1 MFIASSVTAADSPCA
16 DQLQRCGVLVED
28 FERQLHDL
36 KNLAFR
42 NCFTNT
48 ACVHEK
54 IAFDDCYAKSLRA
67 IQTSFGHSALP
78 ANSDFLNVAEA
89 FRPRVEQCF
98 TGGATVRDEIMT
110 LMNSGGGGNE
120 SMSADGSAT
129 DVAHLARVIYGM
141 ELADS
146 LWGLPSGSVSKEL
159 HRLDPEAVC
168 STKEP
173 PANGR
178 MFGGGISRIAEPSA
192 TQLNN
197 MNTSCTLSASELNC
211 FGQQLDHDPQYRLLM
226 SSRDKAIRSCIQNVR
241 LQPEGACHFLN
252 PSSHRCICEARDELD
267 SRMQTAIL
275 NCPSAGSH
283 LSIHPN
289 FTFIHPSID
298 SQHTKTK
305 CTILSIHLNL
315 LNGKI
320 TQGQGVLTPHMVQMQ
335 RLMGNRPQRT
345 GSAFFGSGEVEMT
358 NSAMDLNDQY
368 QMGMSQRNFGTF
380 GQQNHMMAGF
390 SNRPTAADMGNFPV
404 MMGQNCSVGQ
414 VGIGAGGSATANGG
428 FIGSLGTRMSIF
440 KCPECGIVKNSNEE
454 LEIHIKTEHLGWLP
468 FQCPICTALRASD
481 LQMREHIHSHH
492 KKNENKYIYVDNPH
506 AKGLLQEMIDRAL
519 FGASQYV
526 QQMARRGGGAL
537 GGQFASTQHQMPKRL
552 RLDTQNTGGDRR
564 INSAVKR
571 VVDEVTLSRN
581 QAQKSLAAASK
592 NDVNQQAEDGGGRGS
607 EGSATEQQKQSQSET
622 NTVDEETDAQLSNIF
637 GRKVKSEFDMA
648 AGCSPDTLVV
658 PDEDEDN
665 LPDDNSHQMNALQN
679 VSAMFSASG
688 GGNSHP
694 MGSGGVHNLRNS
706 AIGGQQQLMQH
717 GSLYRRVVRNRPG
730 PMTSKKRVLGLC
742 RDCEKPI
749 TAGARQMHMFYHLG
763 KDLNTYRFRCKHT
776 GCKVQHYRKDQM
788 ENHQSKAH
796 GKVDTEMMEDR
807 SMELYNMVQK
817 MSQELLGTTGN
828 TPGPS
833 APEAQVIYEQQM
845 REMEANLGPEYFG
858 NTLPSNNTV
867 SRSSGLPIYDSA
879 NRRVEDLECRL
890 CNKFILNR
898 IKGFHIL
905 WHLNTDLGIVRY
917 GCKYCNF
924 KHDRPQSVAAHGIRE
939 HSDEAACED
948 LLYNFEDELKS
959 MSKACFG
966 VERLFEKEIRRR
978 NRLERFAR
986 CSTANSPG
994 GRVEDDDNSQH
1005 GNNDTKQSQQLI
1017 RRRSQQHIMNLKVP
1031 LKSESAA
1038 DRDWTPKEP
1047 VRKRRSGARRF
1058 FGSRGRKPMS
1068 RKARDVMVKLREV
1081 SMRLGGAQY
1090 FKKRSNEAIPC
1101 EKCSKLV
1108 VNRLSDHAY
1117 SHMEHCDLFR
1127 CQQCELGHYSR
1138 ETIVRHLKD
1147 FHNSHEAPMDNRLRF
1162 AQEIKD
1168 SIRECYPRLF
1178 IDAPI
1183 PTKEDIEKLRESLN
1197 LSDQVLVCEKD
1208 EDEEGEHVEDEDA
1221 ELFKD
1226 QTNEDGEGDEEK
1238 ELENEAEQQSAANDE
1253 EEGEVICE
1261 EEEEEDEDGQLAD
1274 EDEEE
1279 EVVAERGKKEEESG
1293 KYEEEEYYEDDDDGG
1308 EEEEEEEEEE
1318 GEDDVGDDDYEE
1330 EYIPP
1335 EEQRARSSAKQQ
1347 RKNDDVNDGEH
1358 QRLKRGRGGGT
1369 E

>member
-1 MFIASSVTAADSPCA
+1 MDGLQPHPNPIALPERLPLALPTQPIPSPSFCLPHTLQFLHHHKIHPLSPLSSSLTSSVQHTNVSHHSHQQAAICPSIP
-16 DQLQRCGVLVED
+16 
-28 FERQLHDL
+28 
-36 KNLAFR
+36 
-42 NCFTNT
+42 
-48 ACVHEK
+48 
-54 IAFDDCYAKSLRA
+54 
-67 IQTSFGHSALP
+67 TSHS
-78 ANSDFLNVAEA
+78 F
-89 FRPRVEQCF
+89 
-98 TGGATVRDEIMT
+98 I
-110 LMNSGGGGNE
+110 
-120 SMSADGSAT
+120 
-129 DVAHLARVIYGM
+129 
-141 ELADS
+141 
-146 LWGLPSGSVSKEL
+146 LPS
-159 HRLDPEAVC
+159 
-168 STKEP
+168 
-173 PANGR
+173 
-178 MFGGGISRIAEPSA
+178 I
-192 TQLNN
+192 
-197 MNTSCTLSASELNC
+197 
-211 FGQQLDHDPQYRLLM
+211 
-226 SSRDKAIRSCIQNVR
+226 
-241 LQPEGACHFLN
+241 
-252 PSSHRCICEARDELD
+252 
-267 SRMQTAIL
+267 
-275 NCPSAGSH
+275 
-283 LSIHPN
+283 
-289 FTFIHPSID
+289 PSIQKQNAPFFQFI
-298 SQHTKTK
+298 SMRINVP
-305 CTILSIHLNL
+305 CC
-315 LNGKI
+315 
-320 TQGQGVLTPHMVQMQ
+320 QGQGVLTPHMVQMQQ

-380 GQQNHMMAGF
+380 GQQNHMMTGF

-537 GGQFASTQHQMPKRL
+537 GGQFGSAQHQAKRP
-552 RLDTQNTGGDRR
+552 RMDTQNTGSDRR

-581 QAQKSLAAASK
+581 QAQKRK
-592 NDVNQQAEDGGGRGS
+592 TAEGVGVRG
-607 EGSATEQQKQSQSET
+607 
-622 NTVDEETDAQLSNIF
+622 VPLSSRN
-637 GRKVKSEFDMA
+637 RAKVKSEFDMA

-688 GGNSHP
+688 GSNSHA

-706 AIGGQQQLMQH
+706 AIGGQQQLVQNA
-717 GSLYRRVVRNRPG
+717 SFYRRVVRNRPG

-763 KDLNTYRFRCKHT
+763 KDANTYRFRCKHT

-807 SMELYNMVQK
+807 SMELYNLVQQ
-817 MSQELLGTTGN
+817 MSQKLLGTTGN

-833 APEAQVIYEQQM
+833 APEAQLIYEQQM
-845 REMEANLGPEYFG
+845 REMEANLGVRKRRRPEYFG
-858 NTLPSNNTV
+858 NNLPSNNTV

-1005 GNNDTKQSQQLI
+1005 GSNDTKQSQQLT

-1101 EKCSKLV
+1101 EKCGKLV
-1108 VNRLSDHAY
+1108 INRLSDHAY

-1208 EDEEGEHVEDEDA
+1208 EDEEGEHVEDEDG

-1226 QTNEDGEGDEEK
+1226 QTNEDGEGNEEK
-1238 ELENEAEQQSAANDE
+1238 ELEDDAEQQSAVNDE
-1253 EEGEVICE
+1253 EEGEVIC
-1261 EEEEEDEDGQLAD
+1261 EEEEDEDGQLAD

-1293 KYEEEEYYEDDDDGG
+1293 KYEEEEYYEEEDDD
-1308 EEEEEEEEEE
+1308 EEEEEEEE

-1347 RKNDDVNDGEH
+1347 RKNDDGNDGEH
-1358 QRLKRGRGGGT
+1358 QRLKRGRGAGT